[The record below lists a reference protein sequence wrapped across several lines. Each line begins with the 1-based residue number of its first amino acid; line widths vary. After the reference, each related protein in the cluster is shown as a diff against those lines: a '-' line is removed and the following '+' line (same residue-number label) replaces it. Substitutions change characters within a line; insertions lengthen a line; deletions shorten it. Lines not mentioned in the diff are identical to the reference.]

1 MNDKIVAINTARILD
16 AKDVLEDAIAENF
29 ETVIVFGFKD
39 GNISWKKSWHVRTVE
54 ILGAL
59 EMAKRVLFDTQEEP

>member
-1 MNDKIVAINTARILD
+1 MTDKVRAINARYVND
-16 AKDVLEDAIAENF
+16 ARTVLEEAIAGDF

-39 GNISWKKSWHVRTVE
+39 GNITWKKSAHLRTVE